1 MTVLFGF
8 NRLLPARVRRFV
20 ACGALSLGAMLMAP
34 LGAQALDFDWY
45 FSSNPGGITRGTIKG
60 LVEGYNSGGAV
71 IVEVVDSPLSLALGG
86 DWVFDSSFSS
96 PFAFNVENG
105 EVVAADAF
113 YRRTTSG
120 GLSQHVG
127 FGLFGPGSGSGIWSA
142 QLYDGNIL
150 LSSYPTVFSSP
161 PVAPVPAPL
170 PVFGAAVA
178 FGYCRRLRSRVR
190 AARGCSGVVP
200 SHWFS

>member
-1 MTVLFGF
+1 MTLLFGF
-8 NRLLPARVRRFV
+8 NRLLPARARRFV

-71 IVEVVDSPLSLALGG
+71 IVEVVDSPLSLALGV

-105 EVVAADAF
+105 EVVGADAF
-113 YRRTTSG
+113 YRRTTSV
-120 GLSQHVG
+120 GLSQYVG
-127 FGLFGPGSGSGIWSA
+127 FGLFGPGSGSGGIWAA
-142 QLYDGNIL
+142 QLSDGNIS
-150 LSSYPTVFSSP
+150 LSSYPTVFGSP

-170 PVFGAAVA
+170 PVFGAAVF

-190 AARGCSGVVP
+190 AAGGCSGVVP
-200 SHWFS
+200 SH

>member
-1 MTVLFGF
+1 MTLLFGF

-20 ACGALSLGAMLMAP
+20 ACGVLSLGAMLMAP

-60 LVEGYNSGGAV
+60 LVEGYNSGDAV

-86 DWVFDSSFSS
+86 NWTFDSSYSS

-113 YRRTTSG
+113 YLRTTSI
-120 GLSQHVG
+120 GLLQAVG
-127 FGLFGPGSGSGIWSA
+127 FGLFGPGNGGNPFIYSA
-142 QLYDGNIL
+142 SLHDGNIL
-150 LSSYPTVFSSP
+150 LYTFETVFGSP
-161 PVAPVPAPL
+161 PVATVPAPL
-170 PVFGAAVA
+170 PVFGAAVF

-190 AARGCSGVVP
+190 AAGGCSGVVP
-200 SHWFS
+200 SH

>member
-8 NRLLPARVRRFV
+8 NRLLPARARRFV
-20 ACGALSLGAMLMAP
+20 ACGALSLGAMLLAP

-45 FSSNPGGITRGTIKG
+45 FSSNPGGNTRGTIKG

-71 IVEVVDSPLSLALGG
+71 IVEVVDSPLSLALGV
-86 DWVFDSSFSS
+86 DWVFDSSISS

-105 EVVAADAF
+105 EVVGADAF
-113 YRRTTSG
+113 YLRTTSV
-120 GLSQHVG
+120 GLLQGVG
-127 FGLFGPGSGSGIWSA
+127 FGLFGPGSGNPIYSA
-142 QLYDGNIL
+142 QLHDGNIS
-150 LSSYPTVFSSP
+150 LSSYPTVFGSP

-170 PVFGAAVA
+170 PVFGTAVA

-190 AARGCSGVVP
+190 AAGGCSGVVP
-200 SHWFS
+200 SH